1 MDLRVSFLGQSIP
14 EHRAVQKRQLR
25 HRKMKPWD
33 PAGHEE
39 LEQSSDGVYGEAIP
53 LNDAKRGVLYM
64 AWRIGAC
71 DR

>member
-1 MDLRVSFLGQSIP
+1 
-14 EHRAVQKRQLR
+14 
-25 HRKMKPWD
+25 MKPWD